1 MDYPSGSKIISV
13 ITKALR
19 CQKERQ
25 KSPCQSQKRRYGD
38 GSREPERWQPG
49 RDSLELLA
57 LRMEERA
64 TGQGVRAA
72 PGAEKGEGAD
82 SPLDSPGGT
91 LAGPHRDFS
100 PGGPTLNSLPV
111 ELRDYTFA
119 LF

>member
-19 CQKERQ
+19 CQKGRQ
-25 KSPCQSQKRRYGD
+25 KSQSQKRRYGD

-57 LRMEERA
+57 WRMEEGA

-111 ELRDYTFA
+111 EL
-119 LF
+119 

>member
-1 MDYPSGSKIISV
+1 MERYLGLSKWVQDNQCNHKGLKMSERE
-13 ITKALR
+13 AEESMSESE
-19 CQKERQ
+19 KEIRGRKQ
-25 KSPCQSQKRRYGD
+25 
-38 GSREPERWQPG
+38 